1 MTPFFLYITPFQL
14 GFYYWIFL
22 DACKSPFYSLTH
34 KTLPSGSYCMLRR
47 LSYSMLRIFRSVE
60 PRRTWLSS
68 FSFVKLSYTLKLIF
82 FSMVGIFDFDYRHFI
97 YFFLCDLSIHN
108 PLSQNLPKVV
118 INVMWIDS
126 IKIENL
132 SSLD

>member
-1 MTPFFLYITPFQL
+1 MSINFDAFFSLYYTFSVRLLLLNI
-14 GFYYWIFL
+14 L

-68 FSFVKLSYTLKLIF
+68 FSFVKLKLIF

-118 INVMWIDS
+118 INVM
-126 IKIENL
+126 
-132 SSLD
+132 